1 MKHTVVLVIAS
12 LALTGCAGGYWQW
25 DSDERTTGS
34 QEMEARD
41 TAETAQA
48 SESAEPDRQ
57 DDAAAEES
65 QSTTSGA
72 DTDTATEATAAAAEE
87 EAVSTEAGASGAAD
101 DEQMAD
107 ASKDPEPAPEP
118 EPASDPEPEPQPEPE
133 PEPAPEPSSEPEP
146 EPEPETETASASDAE
161 PATDTGAEEQE
172 VGNNPGSNLMC
183 SLGGGPAAYVN
194 MKPSEHPP
202 LTDGEY
208 QRLQQQLQ
216 ERAAAGEDVAK
227 YREEIE
233 RGRSEG
239 GVMAWF
245 YRCWLETS

>member
-25 DSDERTTGS
+25 DSHERTTGS

-87 EAVSTEAGASGAAD
+87 EAGASGAAD

-107 ASKDPEPAPEP
+107 ASTDPEPAPEP

>member
-41 TAETAQA
+41 TAEAAQA

-72 DTDTATEATAAAAEE
+72 DTDTATEATAAASEE

-107 ASKDPEPAPEP
+107 ASTDPEPAPEP

-146 EPEPETETASASDAE
+146 EPETETETASASDAE

>member
-1 MKHTVVLVIAS
+1 
-12 LALTGCAGGYWQW
+12 
-25 DSDERTTGS
+25 
-34 QEMEARD
+34 
-41 TAETAQA
+41 
-48 SESAEPDRQ
+48 
-57 DDAAAEES
+57 
-65 QSTTSGA
+65 
-72 DTDTATEATAAAAEE
+72 
-87 EAVSTEAGASGAAD
+87 
-101 DEQMAD
+101 
-107 ASKDPEPAPEP
+107 
-118 EPASDPEPEPQPEPE
+118 
-133 PEPAPEPSSEPEP
+133 
-146 EPEPETETASASDAE
+146 
-161 PATDTGAEEQE
+161 
-172 VGNNPGSNLMC
+172 MC